1 DRPPAQGGG
10 AGLGVARGGRPGVR
24 PYPATRPDRGGR
36 QGGRSVGAARGG
48 AGAHPPPREWWEL
61 NEQGTILRGERS
73 GMTLRLGDPIA
84 VRVGRVDPR
93 RGRVDLDLA
102 PAPGDGSGA
111 GRGAKGAA
119 RGR

>member
-1 DRPPAQGGG
+1 M
-10 AGLGVARGGRPGVR
+10 RGNGRAV
-24 PYPATRPDRGGR
+24 
-36 QGGRSVGAARGG
+36 
-48 AGAHPPPREWWEL
+48 REWWEL
-61 NEQGTILRGERS
+61 NEQGTILRGERW

-102 PAPGDGSGA
+102 PADGEDTGSG
-111 GRGAKGAA
+111 GRPKRAS